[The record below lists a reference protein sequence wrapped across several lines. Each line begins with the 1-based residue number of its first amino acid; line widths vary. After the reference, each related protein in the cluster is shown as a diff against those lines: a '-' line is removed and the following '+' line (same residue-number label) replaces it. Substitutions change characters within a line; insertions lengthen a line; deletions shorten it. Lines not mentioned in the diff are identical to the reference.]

1 LLGVISGL
9 SVIKLSALES
19 LRSSVMIADNKLNIT
34 YMNRTM
40 AGLMEESE
48 TELKKEMPHFSLSK
62 LIGSNIDMFLKDLQ
76 LQRRMLGKLEKPHDA
91 TISIGSRTFDLKVVP
106 LRIGNRQRGFVVE
119 WSDAKL
125 RLMTL
130 DISAQISAIGRSQA
144 MIAFSTTGQI
154 QYANENFLRPLGYT
168 LEEVI
173 GKNHSIF
180 VDPTEVTQPEY
191 LAFWKK
197 LAAGTFQSGEFKRF
211 GKDRRAVWIQGSYNP
226 IIDETGR
233 VVKVVKFA
241 TDVTARVE
249 GVLAIGAAMT
259 ALADGD
265 LQCRLHRPL
274 TPELDSLR
282 VDFNRSIATL
292 ESTIKSV
299 SRTAQSV
306 SSASGEIRTSSEDL
320 SRRTEQQ
327 ASNLEETAAALDQIT
342 ATVKRTADGA
352 LHAREVVNGAKSEA
366 ERSGA
371 VVQEAVKSMGNIE
384 SSSRKISQI
393 IGVIDEIAFQTNLLA
408 LNAGVE
414 AARAGDAGRGFAVVA
429 QEVRA
434 LAQRSADAA
443 KEIKLLI
450 STSGEQVAA
459 GVTLVGEAGRA
470 LDRIAAQVS
479 DINTVVVDIAASAQ
493 EQATALNQVNTSIN
507 QMDRV
512 TQQNAAMVQE
522 TTAACHG
529 LAQESHALSGLI
541 AGFKVGG
548 AAHPEPRMARSA

>member
-1 LLGVISGL
+1 M
-9 SVIKLSALES
+9 KLSALES
-19 LRSSVMIADNKLNIT
+19 LRSNVMIADSKLNIT

-40 AGLMEESE
+40 IRLMEEAE
-48 TELKKEMPHFSLSK
+48 AELKKEMPQFSVSK
-62 LIGSNIDMFLKDLQ
+62 LIGSNIDIFHKDPQ
-76 LQRRMLGKLEKPHDA
+76 HQRGMLARLEQPHDA

-106 LRIGNRQRGFVVE
+106 LGTGDRRKGFVVE
-119 WSDAKL
+119 WSDAKE
-125 RLMTL
+125 RLMNV
-130 DISAQISAIGRSQA
+130 DFSAQIAAISRSQA
-144 MIAFSTTGQI
+144 MIAFSTAGVI
-154 QYANENFLRPLGYT
+154 QHANENFLKPLGYT
-168 LEEVI
+168 LAEVV
-173 GKNHSIF
+173 GKHHSIF
-180 VDPTEVTQPEY
+180 VDPAEVAQPEY
-191 LAFWKK
+191 TAFWKK
-197 LAAGTFQSGEFKRF
+197 LAAGTFQAGEFRRF
-211 GKDRRAVWIQGSYNP
+211 GKDRRVVWIQGSYNP
-226 IIDETGR
+226 ILDEKGR

-241 TDVTARVE
+241 IDVTARVE
-249 GVLAIGAAMT
+249 SVMAIGAAMT

-265 LQCRLHRPL
+265 LQRRLQKPL
-274 TPELDSLR
+274 IPELDALR
-282 VDFNRSIATL
+282 VDFNRSIAAL

-299 SRTAQSV
+299 SRTAESV
-306 SSASGEIRTSSEDL
+306 SSASGEIRSSSEDL

-352 LHAREVVNGAKSEA
+352 LHAREVVTGAKNEA
-366 ERSGA
+366 EKSGE

-443 KEIKLLI
+443 KEIKMLI

-459 GVTLVGEAGRA
+459 GVKLVGEAGRA
-470 LDRIAAQVS
+470 LDRISAQVS
-479 DINTVVVDIAASAQ
+479 DINAVIVDIAASAQ
-493 EQATALNQVNTSIN
+493 EQATGLNQVNTSIN

-529 LAQESHALSGLI
+529 LAQESQELSRLI

-548 AAHPEPRMARSA
+548 DAQSEPRIARRA

>member
-1 LLGVISGL
+1 
-9 SVIKLSALES
+9 
-19 LRSSVMIADNKLNIT
+19 MIADSKLNIT

-40 AGLMEESE
+40 IRLMEEAE
-48 TELKKEMPHFSLSK
+48 ADLKKEMPHFGVAK
-62 LIGSNIDMFLKDLQ
+62 LIGSNIDLFYKDPQ
-76 LQRRMLGKLEKPHDA
+76 HQRSMLARLEQPHDA
-91 TISIGSRTFDLKVVP
+91 TISIGSRIFDLKVVP
-106 LRIGNRQRGFVVE
+106 LGTGGRRKGFVVE
-119 WSDAKL
+119 WSDARA
-125 RLMTL
+125 RLMNV
-130 DISAQISAIGRSQA
+130 DFSAQIAAISRSQA
-144 MIAFSTTGQI
+144 MIAFTTAGII
-154 QYANENFLRPLGYT
+154 QYANENFLKPLGYR
-168 LEEVI
+168 LEEVV
-173 GKNHSIF
+173 GRHHSIF
-180 VDPTEVTQPEY
+180 VDAEEVARPDY
-191 LAFWKK
+191 AAFWKK
-197 LAAGTFQSGEFKRF
+197 LAAGAFQAGEFKRF
-211 GKDRRAVWIQGSYNP
+211 GKDRRVVWIQGSYNP
-226 IIDETGR
+226 ILDEKGR
-233 VVKVVKFA
+233 VVKIVKFA

-249 GVLAIGAAMT
+249 GVMEIGAAMT

-265 LQCRLHRPL
+265 LQRRLHKPL
-274 TPELDSLR
+274 IPELDALR
-282 VDFNRSIATL
+282 VDFNRSIAAL

-299 SRTAQSV
+299 SRTAGSV
-306 SSASGEIRTSSEDL
+306 SSASGEIRASSEDL

-342 ATVKRTADGA
+342 ATVKRTAEGA
-352 LHAREVVNGAKSEA
+352 LHAREVVNGAKNEA
-366 ERSGA
+366 EKSGE

-384 SSSRKISQI
+384 NSSQKISQI

-443 KEIKLLI
+443 KEIKMLI

-459 GVTLVGEAGRA
+459 GVKLVGEAGRA
-470 LDRIAAQVS
+470 LDRIAVQVS
-479 DINTVVVDIAASAQ
+479 DINAVVVDIAASAQ
-493 EQATALNQVNTSIN
+493 EQATGLNQVNTSIN

-529 LAQESHALSGLI
+529 LAHEAQELSHLI

-548 AAHPEPRMARSA
+548 EGQVEPRRMARRA